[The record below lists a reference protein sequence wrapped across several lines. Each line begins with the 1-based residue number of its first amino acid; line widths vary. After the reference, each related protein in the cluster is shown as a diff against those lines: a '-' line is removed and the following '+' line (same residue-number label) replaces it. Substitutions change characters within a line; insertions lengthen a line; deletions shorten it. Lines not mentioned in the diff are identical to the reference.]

1 MQYDKFGKF
10 LKDKRENLK
19 PKVSLNKFAINND
32 IEPATLSR
40 IENMKQSIKVDT
52 LAKLADGYGVLASEL
67 LAEYERLYK

>member
-10 LKDKRENLK
+10 LKDKRESLN

-67 LAEYERLYK
+67 LAEYERLHK

>member
-67 LAEYERLYK
+67 LAEYERLHK

>member
-52 LAKLADGYGVLASEL
+52 LTKLADGYGVLASEL